1 MPTTGAA
8 LARGSAVAAFD
19 AAGALADE
27 GLSAAPALGGSL
39 RLAASAAPALGA
51 SLRPAASAAPALGA
65 SLRLVPSAAPASG
78 LALAG
83 AVVPAPRSSSC
94 VGFKRSSVWSAALAL
109 GPSSA
114 AGASLPGL
122 ALALAGF
129 SVAAS
134 G

>member
-27 GLSAAPALGGSL
+27 GLSAAPALGG
-39 RLAASAAPALGA
+39 